1 MDISETSDTSSHE
14 TSNFSRVARFVNDA
28 EHKNIEDVVLDNTK
42 YDETTALSNKNV
54 SATQNAT
61 NSHPL
66 MYTCSS
72 PTSPDCPYLIPEK
85 PKNKHTSFD
94 KYNSRQQDHH
104 KDLANVSEFENFEKQ
119 FHFEM
124 PLSEEYNQLPDFP
137 ESPSA
142 LKKSLM
148 YDLPLEINNLELSDT
163 ENDKSVYEAHLSSNL
178 QNVCLTMNEKEGKY
192 V

>member
-1 MDISETSDTSSHE
+1 LKC
-14 TSNFSRVARFVNDA
+14 RFQKSIINYLVSFKCA
-28 EHKNIEDVVLDNTK
+28 QFAVLFYVV
-42 YDETTALSNKNV
+42 V
-54 SATQNAT
+54 
-61 NSHPL
+61 
-66 MYTCSS
+66 
-72 PTSPDCPYLIPEK
+72 
-85 PKNKHTSFD
+85 
-94 KYNSRQQDHH
+94 
-104 KDLANVSEFENFEKQ
+104 
-119 FHFEM
+119 
-124 PLSEEYNQLPDFP
+124 DFP